1 MSAKDATVC
10 AKDATMSAKD
20 ATMCAKVATMCA
32 KVATMRAKDATT
44 CAEARTRCANPPT
57 RRTKGAPSRRLGG
70 RKVRIFKSAACV
82 RGGTRT
88 YADLLSYP
96 KICTRPGVRPYPLA
110 PWLANNCD
118 GQGRSP

>member
-1 MSAKDATVC
+1 MSAKDATMC

-44 CAEARTRCANPPT
+44 CAEARTRCAKPPT
-57 RRTKGAPSRRLGG
+57 RWTKGADFQKCR
-70 RKVRIFKSAACV
+70 VC
-82 RGGTRT
+82 TRT

>member
-44 CAEARTRCANPPT
+44 CAEARTRCAKPPT
-57 RRTKGAPSRRLGG
+57 RWTKGADFQKCRVCTRRYADL
-70 RKVRIFKSAACV
+70 

-88 YADLLSYP
+88 YAEVLSYP
-96 KICTRPGVRPYPLA
+96 KICTRRGVRPYPLP

>member
-1 MSAKDATVC
+1 MSAKDATIS

-20 ATMCAKVATMCA
+20 ATMCA

-70 RKVRIFKSAACV
+70 RKVRIFKTAACV

-88 YADLLSYP
+88 YADLRGPTELPQNLHAPRGSP
-96 KICTRPGVRPYPLA
+96 LPTRSLV
-110 PWLANNCD
+110 
-118 GQGRSP
+118 S

>member
-1 MSAKDATVC
+1 MSAKDAKVC

-20 ATMCAKVATMCA
+20 ATMCAKVATM
-32 KVATMRAKDATT
+32 RAKDATT
-44 CAEARTRCANPPT
+44 CANPPT

-82 RGGTRT
+82 RGPTRRYAEVRGPTRT
-88 YADLLSYP
+88 YAEVLSYP
-96 KICTRPGVRPYPLA
+96 KICTRRGVRPYPLA